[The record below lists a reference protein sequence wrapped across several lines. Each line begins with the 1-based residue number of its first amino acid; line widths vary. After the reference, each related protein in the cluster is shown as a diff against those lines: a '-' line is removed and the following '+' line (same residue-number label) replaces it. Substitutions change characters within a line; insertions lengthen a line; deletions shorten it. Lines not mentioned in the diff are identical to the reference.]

1 LAGRRKL
8 DSLSDFQRA
17 LKQKYGLGV
26 RETYKPWL
34 RVQDVSSYG
43 HSAKIQGIKTGR
55 VHHTLS
61 EHESSFFYLAE
72 FSDTIIDIREQFPL
86 IPLDLSTKIAQLLG
100 VDHPV
105 IAYSKPKEWNVIT
118 TDFLLTRSDGVKQWY
133 EAVSVK
139 PAANLVNKRTAEKLD
154 IERVWWQLLGIP
166 FHIYVMSEDNQIQSK
181 NIQWFTSPLR
191 QGCQYPRA
199 MTHKARSLVGT
210 GTYLV
215 EDVCK
220 EFIEALDIDSDES
233 LMLLKILLATKQVT
247 VDLNNPIEETGLIK
261 VMCVE
266 MNDSEQNY
274 AG

>member
-1 LAGRRKL
+1 MARSRKL

-26 RETYKPWL
+26 REAYKPWL
-34 RVQDVSSYG
+34 RVQDVNSHG

-72 FSDTIIDIREQFPL
+72 FSDSIIDIREQFPL

-105 IAYSKPKEWNVIT
+105 IAYSKQKEWNVMT
-118 TDFLLTRSDGVKQWY
+118 TDFLLTRSDGAKQWY

-154 IERVWWQLLGIP
+154 IERVWWQLVGIP
-166 FHIYVMSEDNQIQSK
+166 FHIYVMTEDNQIQSK
-181 NIQWFTSPLR
+181 NIQWFTSPFR
-191 QGCQYPRA
+191 QGYQYSSSLINSA
-199 MTHKARSLVGT
+199 KSLVGI
-210 GTYLV
+210 GTFLV
-215 EDVCK
+215 DDVCNGFVR
-220 EFIEALDIDSDES
+220 ELGIEPDES
-233 LMLLKILLATKQVT
+233 LMLLKSLLATKHVT

-261 VMCVE
+261 VTCVD
-266 MNDSEQNY
+266 MDDSEQNY

>member
-1 LAGRRKL
+1 MAGRRKL

>member
-1 LAGRRKL
+1 MAGRRKL

-17 LKQKYGLGV
+17 LKQRYGLGV
-26 RETYKPWL
+26 REAYKPWL

-55 VHHTLS
+55 IHHTLS

-72 FSDTIIDIREQFPL
+72 FCDTIIDIREQFPL
-86 IPLDLSTKIAQLLG
+86 IPLDLSTKIAQALG

-105 IAYSKPKEWNVIT
+105 IPYSKQNEWNVVT
-118 TDFLLTRSDGVKQWY
+118 TDFLLTRSDGAKQWY

-139 PAANLVNKRTAEKLD
+139 PTANLVNKRTAQKLD

-166 FHIYVMSEDNQIQSK
+166 FHVYVMSEDNQIQSK
-181 NIQWFTSPLR
+181 NIQWFTSPIR
-191 QGCQYPRA
+191 QGCIHPRA
-199 MTHKARSLVGT
+199 LMHKAKSLVGT

-215 EDVCK
+215 EDVC
-220 EFIEALDIDSDES
+220 EGFIEALDIDSDES
-233 LMLLKILLATKQVT
+233 LMLLKSLLATKLVT
-247 VDLNNPIEETGLIK
+247 VDLNNSIEETGLIK
-261 VMCVE
+261 VTRVDMA
-266 MNDSEQNY
+266 DSEQNY